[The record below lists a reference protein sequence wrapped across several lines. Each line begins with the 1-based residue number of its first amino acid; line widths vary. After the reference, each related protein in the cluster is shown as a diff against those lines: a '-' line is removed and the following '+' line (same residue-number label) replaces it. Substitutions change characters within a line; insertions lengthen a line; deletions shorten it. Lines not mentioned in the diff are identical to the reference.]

1 MKILNHPSRKP
12 KHPLVFVMNAAKS
25 ITLRSYLGQERSYA
39 FKGMDA

>member
-1 MKILNHPSRKP
+1 MKNFKP
-12 KHPLVFVMNAAKS
+12 PKQKAQVPLVFVMNAAKS